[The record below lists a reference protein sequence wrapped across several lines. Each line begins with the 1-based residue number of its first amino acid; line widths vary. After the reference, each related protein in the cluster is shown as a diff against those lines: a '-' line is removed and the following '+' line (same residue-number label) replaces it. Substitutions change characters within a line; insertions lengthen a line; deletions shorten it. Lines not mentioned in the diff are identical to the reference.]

1 MNQNNGYI
9 LVLGAGLMQLPAI
22 EAVKELGYKALVID
36 ADPSA
41 VCVHAADRFE
51 NIDLK
56 DREKIAELALSL
68 GSSLK
73 AVFTAGTDFSASV
86 AYAAEKCSLP
96 GHSYEACLNASN
108 KVRMRKCFE
117 TAGVPSPSFMQ
128 ITRGSIAQFLSE
140 GKLEEM
146 TFPKVIKPSD
156 NMGAR
161 GCRLIRSKK
170 EFLPAVED
178 AVRNSRTASSIL
190 EDYMEGPE
198 FSIDALVYDG
208 TFTITGFAD
217 RHIFF
222 SPYFIELGHT
232 MPSAA
237 AEEKK
242 TELIKT
248 FARAVKALGLTR
260 GAAKADIKFT
270 SSGPMIGEVA
280 ARLSGGYMSGWT
292 YPYSS
297 GLNLTKEALKLSL
310 GLNPDELE
318 KRRVPVNGITDGNFK
333 IYEVP
338 SEKVSAERAWI
349 SIPGTI
355 STVNQVNKIESLP
368 FVKNVFFRNHEGD
381 HVDFP
386 RNNVSKC
393 GNAISVS
400 ADYSLAVKAA
410 EYAVSNMVL
419 RLLPDCQETEI
430 FLNGYERPDE
440 EGFPYSAFSLSD
452 TQKLTL
458 ENFSE
463 SNPKLRSSSLG
474 SVFESEV
481 SSDILN
487 LKDFNHRTV
496 SETLRIFGLFSDPE
510 MEFDTAEF
518 CKALIR
524 GGIQGILYLAD
535 CKVSNRLK

>member
-1 MNQNNGYI
+1 MNQDNGYI

-108 KVRMRKCFE
+108 KVRMRNCFE
-117 TAGVPSPSFMQ
+117 KAGVPSPSFMQ

-140 GKLEEM
+140 GKLEAM
-146 TFPKVIKPSD
+146 SFPKVIKPAD

-208 TFTITGFAD
+208 TFTVTGFAD

-232 MPSAA
+232 MPSAVT
-237 AEEKK
+237 EEKK
-242 TELIKT
+242 VELIKT

-270 SSGPMIGEVA
+270 ASGPMIGEVA

-297 GLNLTKEALKLSL
+297 GLNLTKEAVKVSL
-310 GLNPDELE
+310 GKIPDELE
-318 KRRVPVNGITDGNFK
+318 RRRIPVAGINDEDFK
-333 IYEVP
+333 IYEVR

-355 STVNQVNKIESLP
+355 CKAGPVNGIESLP
-368 FVKNVFFRNHEGD
+368 FIKNVFFRNHEGD

-400 ADYSLAVKAA
+400 SDYDIAVNAA
-410 EYAVSNMVL
+410 EYAVSNMIL
-419 RLLPDCQETEI
+419 RLLPGCQETEI
-430 FLNGYERPDE
+430 FLKGYERPDE
-440 EGFPYSAFSLSD
+440 EGFPYSAYNLSD
-452 TQKLTL
+452 SQKLTL
-458 ENFSE
+458 ENFSD
-463 SNPKLRSSSLG
+463 SNPKLRSSSLC

-481 SSDILN
+481 PGNILE

-496 SETLRIFGLFSDPE
+496 SETLRIFSLISDPE
-510 MEFDTAEF
+510 LEFDADEF
-518 CKALIR
+518 CNALIR

-535 CKVSNRLK
+535 CKVSNRMG